1 MTTTLTQ
8 SPQQAPKQSYPIQPA
23 ILKVADGVWYAGY
36 SQGVLQFTCDPEQ
49 ATVIAPEAFPHVVE
63 ECKKAGYGKK
73 ADRTLTHPEA
83 AEKPQSY
90 RYFVRL
96 YSLDLDFEGDPCEEF
111 TLDVVVVEPTAKAVI
126 QLVTA
131 LGWLDDWRMGPIWQP
146 ETEADEF

>member
-1 MTTTLTQ
+1 MLTQ
-8 SPQQAPKQSYPIQPA
+8 SQQPPATTAYPTQPA
-23 ILKVADGVWYAGY
+23 ILKVAPGLWYAGVRD
-36 SQGVLQFTCDPEQ
+36 GILQFTCDKEQ
-49 ATVIAPEAFPHVVE
+49 AVTITPEAFPGVVE
-63 ECKKAGYGKK
+63 ECKKAGYGKQQK

-83 AEKPQSY
+83 AEKPQSF
-90 RYFVRL
+90 RYLVRL

-146 ETEADEF
+146 EDCTEF

>member
-1 MTTTLTQ
+1 MLTQ
-8 SPQQAPKQSYPIQPA
+8 SPQQTPTTTAYPTQPA
-23 ILKVADGVWYAGY
+23 ILKVAPGLWYAGVCD
-36 SQGVLQFTCDPEQ
+36 GALQFTVNQSE
-49 ATVIAPEAFPHVVE
+49 ATVITPEAFPGVVE
-63 ECKKAGYGKK
+63 ACKKAGYGKQK

-83 AEKPQSY
+83 TEKPQSF

-146 ETEADEF
+146 EDCDEF